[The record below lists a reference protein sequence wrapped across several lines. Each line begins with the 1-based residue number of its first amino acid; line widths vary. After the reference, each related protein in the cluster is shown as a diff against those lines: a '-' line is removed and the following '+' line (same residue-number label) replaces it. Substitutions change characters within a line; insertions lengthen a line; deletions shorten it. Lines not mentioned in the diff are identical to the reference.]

1 MVCSWVIAYDFLAY
15 CVWFIAYDLWVIAY
29 GFLFVASDIVRYLI
43 SKLPHRRNA
52 WQVQGG
58 IQICFR
64 VLGSITYLID
74 SNAKYALDHGPVKDF
89 VERHGHE
96 GEGKKKREA
105 ETPLP
110 CMVSGREMSMRLQ
123 PLEGRLYD
131 ARVDTISFYTF
142 LQKAPP
148 TG

>member
-64 VLGSITYLID
+64 VLGSITYLTELWMRSAILATLYEALACLLRACCIELFFIPLFSWRQLEID
-74 SNAKYALDHGPVKDF
+74 WSPTACQDENAL
-89 VERHGHE
+89 
-96 GEGKKKREA
+96 
-105 ETPLP
+105 
-110 CMVSGREMSMRLQ
+110 
-123 PLEGRLYD
+123 
-131 ARVDTISFYTF
+131 
-142 LQKAPP
+142 
-148 TG
+148 

>member
-1 MVCSWVIAYDFLAY
+1 MMLSTRICSESCNSRMKSRLGSELDSHALKV
-15 CVWFIAYDLWVIAY
+15 
-29 GFLFVASDIVRYLI
+29 
-43 SKLPHRRNA
+43 P
-52 WQVQGG
+52 VQGG

-89 VERHGHE
+89 VEHHGHE